1 MERENNKKTPPENI
15 KKRTTDAQRS
25 LVELRDT
32 VTIRTQIQAEIT
44 QSIRKSIKD
53 EGFKGEEIHVLPDFK
68 DKTAIYIQTSHAQLQ
83 IDLHYDETRED
94 EDSLRKDTK
103 NQPEISLTW
112 KVDGELYSI
121 DWYDDLEDVSRI
133 AGELLKQIERK
144 KNPEAFWYKEIQFWI
159 LSDNTIIVAWKR
171 ENGDI
176 KRLNF
181 FDFIDDEG
189 DRVMLYGYIAHSFW
203 KPLDPKVFEE
213 LENKDGNK
221 KEGDWWSTPK
231 DTDWKNSV

>member
-103 NQPEISLTW
+103 NQPEISLT
-112 KVDGELYSI
+112 
-121 DWYDDLEDVSRI
+121 
-133 AGELLKQIERK
+133 
-144 KNPEAFWYKEIQFWI
+144 
-159 LSDNTIIVAWKR
+159 
-171 ENGDI
+171 
-176 KRLNF
+176 
-181 FDFIDDEG
+181 
-189 DRVMLYGYIAHSFW
+189 
-203 KPLDPKVFEE
+203 
-213 LENKDGNK
+213 
-221 KEGDWWSTPK
+221 
-231 DTDWKNSV
+231 